1 MAIQSVQ
8 FKLNGQTYNLSYDST
23 EGVYKATVTAP
34 STTSYHENSD
44 HKFHGE
50 VTVMDN
56 AGNTA
61 VATVQDFATL
71 GLRVL
76 EKVKPTIAVTYPTNS
91 ALVSNNKPTIQW
103 TVEDLG
109 SGIDP
114 STISIKID
122 NGATITTGI
131 TKTQNDRGYS
141 CEYTPSS
148 VLDDGSHTV
157 TFGVSDNDGNA
168 ANAVSSSFTVD
179 TVPPT
184 LNVEAPVDGYIT
196 NNPKLTVSG
205 TSNDTVS
212 SPVSVTVNGKAVTV
226 ASNGSFSTIVQL
238 EEGENTITVVAT
250 DAAGKSTTV
259 TRTVTLDTTAPVIQ
273 SVTLAPNPVDAG
285 NTYIITVAV
294 SE

>member
-8 FKLNGQTYNLSYDST
+8 FKLNGQTYNLSFDSSA
-23 EGVYKATVTAP
+23 GVYKATVTAP
-34 STTSYHENSD
+34 STTSYNENTD

-50 VTVMDN
+50 VTVKDN
-56 AGNTA
+56 AGNTT

-114 STISIKID
+114 DTISIKID

-131 TKTQNDRGYS
+131 TKTQTDRGYS
-141 CEYTPSS
+141 CEYTPTS
-148 VLDDGSHTV
+148 VLDDGSHTI
-157 TFGVSDNDGNA
+157 TFGVSDYDGNA

-238 EEGENTITVVAT
+238 EEGENTITVIAT

-259 TRTVTLDTTAPVIQ
+259 TRKVILDTTAPVIQ
-273 SVTLAPNPVDAG
+273 SVTLTPNPVDAG
-285 NTYIITVAV
+285 ATYIITVAV

>member
-8 FKLNGQTYNLSYDST
+8 FKLNGQTYNLSFDSSA
-23 EGVYKATVTAP
+23 GVYKATVTAP
-34 STTSYHENSD
+34 STTSYNENSD

-50 VTVMDN
+50 VTVKDN
-56 AGNTA
+56 AGNTT

-114 STISIKID
+114 DTISIKID

-131 TKTQNDRGYS
+131 TKTKTDRGYS
-141 CEYTPSS
+141 CEYIPTS
-148 VLDDGSHTV
+148 VLDDGSHTI
-157 TFGVSDNDGNA
+157 TFGVSDHDGNA
-168 ANAVSSSFTVD
+168 ANAVNSSFTVD

-212 SPVSVTVNGKAVTV
+212 NPVSVTVNGKAVTV

-238 EEGENTITVVAT
+238 EEGENTITVIAT

-259 TRTVTLDTTAPVIQ
+259 TRKVTLDTTAPVIQ
-273 SVTLAPNPVDAG
+273 SVTLTPNPVDAG
-285 NTYIITVAV
+285 ATYIITVAV

>member
-8 FKLNGQTYNLSYDST
+8 FKLNGQTYNLSFDSSA
-23 EGVYKATVTAP
+23 GVYKATVTAP
-34 STTSYHENSD
+34 STTSYNENTD

-50 VTVMDN
+50 VTVKDN
-56 AGNTA
+56 AGNTT

-114 STISIKID
+114 DTISIKID

-131 TKTQNDRGYS
+131 TKTQTDRGYS
-141 CEYTPSS
+141 CEYTPTS
-148 VLDDGSHTV
+148 VLDDGSHTI
-157 TFGVSDNDGNA
+157 TFGVSDHDGNA

-238 EEGENTITVVAT
+238 EEGENTITVIAT

-259 TRTVTLDTTAPVIQ
+259 TRKVTLDTTAPVIQ
-273 SVTLAPNPVDAG
+273 SVTLTPNPVDAG
-285 NTYIITVAV
+285 ATYIITVAV